1 MKRYFIITE
10 GGNKR
15 VYVRIDIGNNGE
27 GLWRRST
34 KTKND
39 QILYNDFGEDHYS
52 LGNGDPSQIQLEDLY
67 RQGKLTEVP
76 EDYKEPASTATQE
89 TQETQATSG
98 SKENPF
104 TVDDFGDPN
113 EVLANRFSNEINGNP
128 QYSDT
133 DLENRRIEIDNRID
147 ELIDAGESPEGQAEI
162 NKLFAEKKEISA
174 ELERR
179 KIIKCITQQSGKATF
194 DNTPECQ
201 QFTSTTAAAIKKE
214 IYRAPVPL
222 ADPCGKGTLA
232 EINNALLSFMETL
245 KAIKTYGQFA
255 VSLAQNRIANISNL
269 IRNTSS
275 IIAKVLKTYIQR
287 IRNWIILEIR
297 KQIEPIIENL
307 LPTVA
312 KTLKDIGIQ
321 ALVDNIFCAFKNIGE
336 NLLDT
341 VGEFLFELAAK
352 AVNVPFCAADQW
364 VSGIMNKLGADIEQ
378 ALGPLL
384 DDVNNIFGSEF
395 FAVTLPNVFSI
406 IDQILAFES
415 YLCAKPKCPSVKSWI
430 GDPADAIPAIE
441 AATSIPSGD
450 KITGF
455 LTGED
460 SDAGVFGPGSVFD
473 PNLDNANI
481 PSSLTE
487 CDTQPFQCGP
497 PKVDIFGGGG
507 ANAAGRAVV
516 NKLGQI
522 VGVDLVDFGLPT
534 LYKSPPFVTITDTC
548 GNGSGASAYAR
559 IDDNGRLTE
568 IVMTNNGSGYLSEPD
583 GSDEFDDPINRGD
596 QQDPVNDY
604 VVCLTGFTIASTG
617 IGYTIN
623 DTIKITPEIE
633 NLEAAVRM
641 TENGQIVEIQL
652 LNSVC
657 GITEIPDVEIE
668 SETGDGAVIVP
679 KLTPVLVPEDDT
691 GDDETGTGDDETGT
705 GDDETGTGPGGGNL
719 DPNVPRRSID
729 PNAVPTISIDSFTRR
744 VLNPKTR
751 REVITRSRIA
761 GDDELKFTTSN
772 GQINIIRVIDCV
784 R

>member
-1 MKRYFIITE
+1 MTSSFDPTPTVRDLRTERVFVFNPITE
-10 GGNKR
+10 RWEEVKLDGTVSPVPDQDGR
-15 VYVRIDIGNNGE
+15 DGITQAYVA
-27 GLWRRST
+27 
-34 KTKND
+34 
-39 QILYNDFGEDHYS
+39 
-52 LGNGDPSQIQLEDLY
+52 DLY
-67 RQGKLTEVP
+67 FEEQGQSIVP
-76 EDYKEPASTATQE
+76 VQATPTPTPTPE
-89 TQETQATSG
+89 ATPEATSG
-98 SKENPF
+98 SKGNPII
-104 TVDDFGDPN
+104 VDDFGDPN
-113 EVLANRFSNEINGNP
+113 KVLTNRFSNEINGNP
-128 QYSDT
+128 QYSDE
-133 DLENRRIEIDNRID
+133 DLKDRQTEIVNRIQ
-147 ELIDAGESPEGQAEI
+147 ELQKAGESPEGQAEI

-194 DNTPECQ
+194 DNTPECE
-201 QFTSTTAAAIKKE
+201 QFTKTTAVAIRGD
-214 IYRAPVPL
+214 IYKTPVPL

-232 EINNALLSFMETL
+232 EINNALLSFMKTL

-352 AVNVPFCAADQW
+352 AVNVPFCAVDQW

-441 AATSIPSGD
+441 AATFIPSGD

-455 LTGED
+455 LTGEG
-460 SDAGVFGPGSVFD
+460 SDAGVFGPGSIFD

-487 CDTQPFQCGP
+487 CDTNPFECGP
-497 PKVDIFGGGG
+497 PTVDIFGGGG

-516 NKLGQI
+516 NKLGQV

-548 GNGSGASAYAR
+548 GNGSGASAYAK

-657 GITEIPDVEIE
+657 GITEVPDVEIE

-679 KLTPVLVPEDDT
+679 KLTPVLVPEDD
-691 GDDETGTGDDETGT
+691 TGDDETGT